1 MAQEELE
8 LKAPIPTPIPP
19 TFLGGGGAVSGCGCL
34 VKKDTL
40 RRHPRPTSLSSQT
53 GVRPAGFPEEVSGPR
68 SAGGLQAGARGQATP
83 SRIPV
88 TAEIAEIGCN

>member
-8 LKAPIPTPIPP
+8 LKPPIPTPIPP
-19 TFLGGGGAVSGCGCL
+19 TFLGGGGAVSGCGCFG
-34 VKKDTL
+34 KKDIL
-40 RRHPRPTSLSSQT
+40 CRHPLPPQPVLPNRSPARGLPGG
-53 GVRPAGFPEEVSGPR
+53 GVWAAFCW
-68 SAGGLQAGARGQATP
+68 GLQAGARGHATP